1 MTGQNKDQRKKKEFS
16 QNNQTDNQTDSQ
28 KEHPSSGGNPNNQVP
43 PKKNY
48 SKLFILG
55 MAILGVLFFYN
66 VFKQTK
72 PQDLVTFSDFTNL
85 VESREVSEVIIQDE
99 QAKFITNQDGRT
111 LRTVIPFYY
120 KKELGKYLFQEGV
133 KFKYAAGKGG
143 NLFINILA
151 TWLPVLLIVGVW
163 VFIFRQMQGG
173 NKLVN
178 VGQSVITSIDRSKIK
193 TTFNDIA
200 GVEEAKNEV
209 MDIVHF
215 LKDTQ
220 KFLSIGGRVPTGI
233 LLCGSPGTGKTL
245 LARAIAGEADA
256 SFFSISGSSFVEMFV
271 GVGSSRVRDLF
282 NKARASRP
290 SIIFIDEI
298 DAIGRQRG
306 SGLGGGNDEREQTLN
321 QLLVEMDG
329 FSNQEGVIV
338 IAATNRPDVLDSALT
353 RPGRFDR
360 QVIVPL
366 PDLAGR
372 KKILQVHTKNIKLA
386 KNVNLDIVAKSTTGM
401 TGASLANLANEAALM
416 AGRMK
421 KSTVN
426 QEDFEF
432 ALEKLIMG
440 PARKSMKITA
450 EEKEMTAMHEAGHAL
465 AAVANKYESIL
476 HKVTIVPHSQAL
488 GVTLFLPNED
498 QVYVTRKHLLKSLE
512 MMMGGRAAEDVI
524 YKNFS
529 TGASNDLERASQL
542 AYQMVCNWGMGQG
555 IGPVYLAD
563 DNEDVFLGKQLFKK
577 KLMGQKTA
585 VVVDEEVQNILNKAY
600 KNTTAI
606 LKKNIKTLRQVAK
619 ELMEKETI
627 DGKWVAAAFK
637 KNQTA

>member
-1 MTGQNKDQRKKKEFS
+1 MR
-16 QNNQTDNQTDSQ
+16 
-28 KEHPSSGGNPNNQVP
+28 HPFLRGNPNKQVP

-55 MAILGVLFFYN
+55 VMILGGLFFYN
-66 VFKQTK
+66 AFKQTK
-72 PQDLVTFSDFTNL
+72 PQDLVIFSDFTEL
-85 VESREVSEVIIQDE
+85 VESGEVGEVIIQEE
-99 QAKFITNQDGRT
+99 QAKFITNHDERT

-120 KKELGKYLFQEGV
+120 KKELGKYLFQEGI
-133 KFKYAAGKGG
+133 KFKYTAGKGG

-151 TWLPVLLIVGVW
+151 TWFPVLLIVGVW
-163 VFIFRQMQGG
+163 FFIFRQMQGG
-173 NKLVN
+173 NKLIN

-193 TTFNDIA
+193 TTFNDVA

-542 AYQMVCNWGMGQG
+542 AYQMVCNWGMSQDV
-555 IGPVYLAD
+555 GPVYLAD
-563 DNEDVFLGKQLFKK
+563 DNEDVFLGRQLFKK

-637 KNQTA
+637 KNQTV

>member
-1 MTGQNKDQRKKKEFS
+1 MSEQKKNQQKKKVS
-16 QNNQTDNQTDSQ
+16 SSDNQKNDP
-28 KEHPSSGGNPNNQVP
+28 KGYPPKKNPNNQAP

-48 SKLFILG
+48 SMLFFLSLIL
-55 MAILGVLFFYN
+55 LGSFFFYN
-66 VFKQTK
+66 LFNQTK
-72 PQDLVTFSDFTNL
+72 PQDLVIFTDFTNL
-85 VESREVSEVIIQDE
+85 VESSEVGEVIIQEE
-99 QAKFITNQDGRT
+99 QARFTTNQSEKT
-111 LRTVIPFYY
+111 LRTIIPFYY
-120 KKELGKYLFQEGV
+120 KKELGKYLFENGV
-133 KFKYAAGKGG
+133 RFKYAATRGG
-143 NLFINILA
+143 NLFVNILA

-163 VFIFRQMQGG
+163 IFIFKQMQGG
-173 NKLVN
+173 NKLIN
-178 VGQSVITSIDRSKIK
+178 VGQTAITAIDRSKIT
-193 TTFNDIA
+193 TTFEDVVGI
-200 GVEEAKNEV
+200 EEAKNEV
-209 MDIVHF
+209 LDIVHF

-220 KFLSIGGRVPTGI
+220 KFFDMGGRVPTGI

-245 LARAIAGEADA
+245 LARAIAGEANA
-256 SFFSISGSSFVEMFV
+256 SFFSVSGSSFVEMFV

-282 NKARASRP
+282 NKARANRP

-338 IAATNRPDVLDSALT
+338 VAATNRPDVLDSALT

-360 QVIVPL
+360 QVVVPI
-366 PDLAGR
+366 PDLEGR
-372 KKILQVHTKNIKLA
+372 KKILQVHTKGIKVA
-386 KNVNLDIVAKSTTGM
+386 KDVNLDIVAQSTTGM

-416 AGRMK
+416 AGRRRK
-421 KSTVN
+421 NSVD
-426 QEDFEF
+426 QEDFEL
-432 ALEKLIMG
+432 ALEKIIMG
-440 PARKSMKITA
+440 PARKSMKITD
-450 EEKEMTAMHEAGHAL
+450 EEKEMTAIHEAGHAL
-465 AAVANKYESIL
+465 VAVANKYENIL

-488 GVTLFLPNED
+488 GVTLFLPKED

-542 AYQMVCNWGMGQG
+542 AYQMVCNWGMSKDV
-555 IGPVYLAD
+555 GPVYLAD
-563 DNEDVFLGKQLFKK
+563 DNEDVFLGQQLFKK

-585 VVVDEEVQNILNKAY
+585 VIVDTEVQNILNKAY

-619 ELMEKETI
+619 KLVEKETI
-627 DGKWVAAAFK
+627 DGGWVADAFK

>member
-1 MTGQNKDQRKKKEFS
+1 MLNSLIFFKGSCYPLTIYRFFFHQFFS
-16 QNNQTDNQTDSQ
+16 
-28 KEHPSSGGNPNNQVP
+28 
-43 PKKNY
+43 
-48 SKLFILG
+48 
-55 MAILGVLFFYN
+55 
-66 VFKQTK
+66 
-72 PQDLVTFSDFTNL
+72 
-85 VESREVSEVIIQDE
+85 
-99 QAKFITNQDGRT
+99 
-111 LRTVIPFYY
+111 
-120 KKELGKYLFQEGV
+120 YLAE
-133 KFKYAAGKGG
+133 G
-143 NLFINILA
+143 NLMRANFKISSL
-151 TWLPVLLIVGVW
+151 WQLI
-163 VFIFRQMQGG
+163 
-173 NKLVN
+173 
-178 VGQSVITSIDRSKIK
+178 
-193 TTFNDIA
+193 
-200 GVEEAKNEV
+200 KN
-209 MDIVHF
+209 
-215 LKDTQ
+215 LKY
-220 KFLSIGGRVPTGI
+220 F
-233 LLCGSPGTGKTL
+233 
-245 LARAIAGEADA
+245 
-256 SFFSISGSSFVEMFV
+256 
-271 GVGSSRVRDLF
+271 
-282 NKARASRP
+282 
-290 SIIFIDEI
+290 
-298 DAIGRQRG
+298 
-306 SGLGGGNDEREQTLN
+306 
-321 QLLVEMDG
+321 
-329 FSNQEGVIV
+329 
-338 IAATNRPDVLDSALT
+338 ATNNRCFRFCFDE
-353 RPGRFDR
+353 PGRFDR

-542 AYQMVCNWGMGQG
+542 AYQMVCNWGMSQDV
-555 IGPVYLAD
+555 GPVYLAD
-563 DNEDVFLGKQLFKK
+563 DNEDVFLGRQLFKK

-637 KNQTA
+637 KNQTV